1 MFASVCCPNLIGS
14 FLCKRY
20 PVILK
25 LDSIFF
31 VKSCFPYDRCTG
43 NLLICTVYC
52 ISLNVFVTNQIDR
65 FLTNIYCRSSLCLNT
80 SVKWFCCNIYLN
92 FCCCVKACIR
102 SWLFILKTGICSIII
117 NHILKIQGSFFVSCC
132 QNRFTVCFFLCKRC
146 NITAC
151 QFLTILIN
159 KYPMALILVKS
170 IILYIILVTAFQG
183 NCTKIKRIS
192 TNHIQCLHAI
202 CDTDFL

>member
-1 MFASVCCPNLIGS
+1 MFASVGCPNLIGS

-65 FLTNIYCRSSLCLNT
+65 FLTNICCRSSLCLNT

-92 FCCCVKACIR
+92 FCCCVKSCIR
-102 SWLFILKTGICSIII
+102 SWLFILKTGICIPSSSPAVRIASPFAFSSVRDA
-117 NHILKIQGSFFVSCC
+117 ILLPVSSLP
-132 QNRFTVCFFLCKRC
+132 F
-146 NITAC
+146 
-151 QFLTILIN
+151 
-159 KYPMALILVKS
+159 
-170 IILYIILVTAFQG
+170 
-183 NCTKIKRIS
+183 
-192 TNHIQCLHAI
+192 
-202 CDTDFL
+202 